1 MKKVDISVGQLV
13 DEVKSGEIQLPVMQR
28 RYVWRAKQVRD
39 LLDSLY
45 RGYPSGSILV
55 WETLDQREHDNAALA
70 ERLQKPA
77 LLVTAESIATMPY
90 CGSKPLLL
98 ARDVFPFSSGRL
110 IASSDMDRHQKRHG
124 HLPRISLEKHSWL
137 C

>member
-55 WETLDQREHDNAALA
+55 WETPGSQPTKGFAVDNAVSPFAAQKLLLDGQQRPKYNA
-70 ERLQKPA
+70 RLQR
-77 LLVTAESIATMPY
+77 LRSVRDHPY
-90 CGSKPLLL
+90 
-98 ARDVFPFSSGRL
+98 ASSGVPCTVCGLGRGC
-110 IASSDMDRHQKRHG
+110 S
-124 HLPRISLEKHSWL
+124 
-137 C
+137 